1 MKHVVPRLSASLLI
15 VDDTDKEP
23 RFLFGRRHARHVF
36 MPNRYVFP
44 GGRVDK
50 YDAKVPVTLEM
61 HPSDRFVVG
70 SHLNNR
76 HKNKG
81 AEALAFCAIREAWE
95 ESGQLFGKCGAFEMD
110 HEDWRVFIENALVPN
125 LSALRLLA
133 RAVTPATLPRR
144 YDTWFF
150 MGFRSSIALTADV
163 CGPDSE
169 LDHQV
174 WASEAESRAFDLPA
188 ITRMVLRE
196 AVERLKTD
204 PDLSRSPAVPK
215 FLTRGGTHMRRMMTA

>member
-1 MKHVVPRLSASLLI
+1 MKPVTPKLSASLII
-15 VDDTDKEP
+15 VDDADTEP

-50 YDAKVPVTLEM
+50 FDAKVPVTLDM
-61 HPSDRFVVG
+61 HPSDRLLVG
-70 SHLNNR
+70 SHLNGR
-76 HKNKG
+76 HRNKG
-81 AEALAFCAIREAWE
+81 AEALALCAIREAWE
-95 ESGQLFGKCGAFEMD
+95 ESGQLFGKSGQFDMT
-110 HEDWRVFIENALVPN
+110 HHDWRVFGENGFVPN
-125 LSALRLLA
+125 LTALRLLA
-133 RAVTPATLPRR
+133 RAVTPAALPRR

-150 MGFRSSIALTADV
+150 MGFRSSIAFTANV

-188 ITRMVLRE
+188 ITRMILRE
-196 AVERLKTD
+196 AVERLKSD
-204 PDLSRSPAVPK
+204 ADLSQSAAIPM
-215 FLTRGGTHMRRMMTA
+215 FLTRGGVHMRKLLTA

>member
-1 MKHVVPRLSASLLI
+1 MRPVVPKLSASLLI
-15 VDDTDKEP
+15 IDDADIEP

-50 YDAKVPVTLEM
+50 YDAKVPVTFEM
-61 HPSDRFVVG
+61 HPTDRLLVG
-70 SHLNNR
+70 SYLNNR

-95 ESGQLFGKCGAFEMD
+95 ESGQLFGKSGAFEMVHD
-110 HEDWRVFIENALVPN
+110 DWRVFSENALVPD

-174 WASEAESRAFDLPA
+174 WANEAESRAFDLPA

-204 PDLSRSPAVPK
+204 KELARSAPIPM
-215 FLTRGGTHMRRMMTA
+215 FLARGGVHIRKLLTA